1 MNGSVCEM
9 LELGHGQLGGDVL
22 TTAKSTAVKGIF
34 FTLGS
39 ETILS
44 RPSC

>member
-34 FTLGS
+34 FTLGE